1 MKTKKDLVPA
11 IATHP
16 GEIIQ
21 DELDAREMNQAEL
34 ALLIGMEK
42 SQLNDVIKGKRS
54 INADTAVLLEKA
66 LGIDADYWMSA
77 QKNYE
82 LDLARINAKN
92 QARIQSIEEWN
103 IWKGYVPVDFF
114 KKSKLI
120 TGDPIYDVEAIK
132 KIYGYSH
139 VEQFAATFASPVYVR
154 YKQGNAKKADRVNIL
169 GWTKLISYLGEQQ
182 KVTVFNQKHKAA
194 LLMELRKVIAENKNV
209 KEAAVAALANAG
221 IKLVFHKNADKCPVD
236 GVCMWNGKNPL
247 IGMSLRYS
255 RLDNFAFTL
264 FHELGHVYLHL
275 VNDPQAQFVDDLDN
289 ADQRIDQDEIEANE
303 FASNNLIAPKEW
315 ERFMGNSNRMQDEF
329 AVLFAAE
336 IGIHPA
342 VVKGRLKFEFKDY
355 ALRTRIDNSLS

>member
-21 DELDAREMNQAEL
+21 DELDAREMSQAEL

-42 SQLNDVIKGKRS
+42 PQLNEVIKGKRS
-54 INADTAVLLEKA
+54 INADMAVLLEKA
-66 LGIDADYWMSA
+66 LGVDADYWMSA

-82 LDLARINAKN
+82 LDLARIDEKN
-92 QARIQSIEEWN
+92 QARMQSIEEWN
-103 IWKGYVPVDFF
+103 IWKSYVPVDFF

-120 TGDPIYDVEAIK
+120 TGDPIHDVETIK
-132 KIYGYSH
+132 KIYGYNQ

-154 YKQGNAKKADRVNIL
+154 YKKGNAKNTDRIHIL
-169 GWTKLISYLGEQQ
+169 GWTKLIAHLGEQQ
-182 KVTVFNQKHKAA
+182 KVTVFNQKHMAK
-194 LLMELRKVIAENKNV
+194 LLTELRRVIAENKNV
-209 KEAAVAALANAG
+209 KESAVALLANAG

-236 GVCMWNGKNPL
+236 GVCMWHGKNPL
-247 IGMSLRYS
+247 IGMSLRYG

-289 ADQRIDQDEIEANE
+289 ADQKSDQDEIEANE
-303 FASNNLIAPKEW
+303 FASDNLIAPTEW
-315 ERFMGNSNRMQDEF
+315 ERFMGNSNRMQDDF
-329 AVLFAAE
+329 AVSFAAE

-342 VVKGRLKFEFKDY
+342 IVKGRLKFEFKDY